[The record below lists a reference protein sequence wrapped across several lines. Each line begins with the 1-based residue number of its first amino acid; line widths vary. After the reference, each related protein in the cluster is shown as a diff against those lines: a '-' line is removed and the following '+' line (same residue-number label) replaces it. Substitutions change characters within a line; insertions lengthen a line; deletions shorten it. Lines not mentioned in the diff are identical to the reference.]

1 MRILYWTEAFWPYIG
16 GLEVFST
23 RLLTALR
30 TRGHEIL
37 VVTCR
42 GNLDLPDSDE
52 YRDIPIRRFPFLD
65 VLATRNLR
73 RVSEIRCQVVELKR
87 TFAPDVIHTKMTSVA
102 PTTLFQLETSNPSFA
117 PMLVTLH
124 GAVNPAAAHAE
135 TLHGRLLRRADW
147 VTAVSSATLAEVRD
161 LVPEIADR
169 SSVIYNSLDVPALF
183 PTRPPDRPP
192 RVLCLGRLSPEKGF
206 DVAMRAFGS
215 VSRQLPGARL
225 VVGGDGPERHLLK
238 DMAAQLSLTD
248 RVEFVGWVLPDRV
261 PDLMNT
267 ASVVV
272 VPSREEAFG
281 IVALEAAL
289 MARPVVATRVGG
301 LPEVVV
307 HGQTGLL
314 VEKDDAKALGE
325 AVAWLLAHPETAMR
339 MGNTARQRAI
349 RKFRLDQSVDAYL
362 ELYQRLIKED
372 RYAPV
377 ADSLPHE

>member
-1 MRILYWTEAFWPYIG
+1 
-16 GLEVFST
+16 
-23 RLLTALR
+23 
-30 TRGHEIL
+30 
-37 VVTCR
+37 
-42 GNLDLPDSDE
+42 
-52 YRDIPIRRFPFLD
+52 
-65 VLATRNLR
+65 
-73 RVSEIRCQVVELKR
+73 
-87 TFAPDVIHTKMTSVA
+87 
-102 PTTLFQLETSNPSFA
+102 
-117 PMLVTLH
+117 
-124 GAVNPAAAHAE
+124 
-135 TLHGRLLRRADW
+135 
-147 VTAVSSATLAEVRD
+147 
-161 LVPEIADR
+161 
-169 SSVIYNSLDVPALF
+169 
-183 PTRPPDRPP
+183 
-192 RVLCLGRLSPEKGF
+192 
-206 DVAMRAFGS
+206 MRAFGS